1 MSLPLSMKAIGG
13 ENQEDYY
20 TDTEEIA
27 ITKFASFV
35 STRIDSPVF

>member
-13 ENQEDYY
+13 ENQEDY